1 MNVAQCAPGDHVC
14 EHGTMPAWQSVTEIH
29 LALGASQL
37 CWASTARLSSAGVN
51 IGVIDSLMQNA
62 SVCFD
67 CRLAACVR
75 VAGPNVRR
83 RGILGADRSIRWRGS
98 GTRGGRAVAVTLN
111 PKRWC
116 K

>member
-1 MNVAQCAPGDHVC
+1 MLGVDRS
-14 EHGTMPAWQSVTEIH
+14 SVK
-29 LALGASQL
+29 
-37 CWASTARLSSAGVN
+37 CRRD

-98 GTRGGRAVAVTLN
+98 GTRVAGLS
-111 PKRWC
+111 PSR
-116 K
+116 